1 MRQAKRMV
9 VCQQGSLLS
18 AVQLSWPLFCFCIS
32 FLTFARSLGREESA
46 KGLTIAPFLRL
57 ALRGLALRGG
67 TSEDEAGMRES
78 SLCRLL
84 RRDDV
89 KDNNALFEISWKIAK
104 LNARKHAN
112 LSADELNNPDSAED
126 VYQLAKCLHMRQ
138 KPSEARAVEVLYRR
152 CLRLS
157 PIHKGARTQ
166 QNQRR
171 DTAQSC
177 YPRTVSGAA

>member
-1 MRQAKRMV
+1 MREAKRMV
-9 VCQQGSLLS
+9 VCQQGSLWS
-18 AVQLSWPLFCFCIS
+18 TVQLSWPLFCFCIS

-46 KGLTIAPFLRL
+46 KGLIIAPFLKL

-67 TSEDEAGMRES
+67 TSEDEADLRGS
-78 SLCRLL
+78 SLCSML

-138 KPSEARAVEVLYRR
+138 KFS
-152 CLRLS
+152 
-157 PIHKGARTQ
+157 
-166 QNQRR
+166 
-171 DTAQSC
+171 SC
-177 YPRTVSGAA
+177 ALVGFCICVRPHT